1 MENYSTPQAKH
12 FFPSGPNKFKDPRV
26 TFIQET
32 EKYVFKDET
41 QNLSYEWDE
50 DKKAWFPMWNEQ
62 LMASQQ
68 SAYSVEGVDDTE
80 EVIKP
85 KDKRKAKIYTME
97 DESAKKKPKVEKKK
111 IITSVYVSGLPFD
124 TTLEEMKEVFSKYG
138 IISEDINTGQP
149 RIKLYKDN
157 EGNLKGDGL
166 VTFLKPES
174 VELCIDLLDDSDFR
188 LGENSRIRVQKA
200 EFKEK
205 EKTNDNNNNNKKN
218 PDNKRKIQQKFI
230 KQQKKLDWFDETTG
244 KRTEKSKKVMILKNM
259 FSVQEL
265 EEDPSLI
272 LDLKEDVRTE
282 CENFGEVTNVVLYE
296 KNPEGVI
303 SVRFKDELS
312 VLLCIR
318 KMNGRYFAGKRII
331 AEVHDGKTK
340 YKVNNPLEDKEEE
353 ERKRSERYR
362 QFLNQQESQEE
373 DKKASAL
380 NSEQEEPISEKNEA
394 K

>member
-1 MENYSTPQAKH
+1 MENQTSQAKH

-26 TFIQET
+26 TYIQET
-32 EKYVFKDET
+32 EKYVFKDES

-62 LMASQQ
+62 LIASQQ
-68 SAYSVEGVDDTE
+68 SAYSVEGVDETE

-85 KDKRKAKIYTME
+85 RDKRKLKVYTME
-97 DESAKKKPKVEKKK
+97 EEESAKKKPKTERKK

-149 RIKLYKDN
+149 RIKLYKN
-157 EGNLKGDGL
+157 SEGNLKGDGL

-174 VELCIDLLDDSDFR
+174 VELCINLLDEADFR
-188 LGENSRIRVQKA
+188 LGESSKIRVQKA

-205 EKTNDNNNNNKKN
+205 EKTNDNNGHKN
-218 PDNKRKIQQKFI
+218 IDNKRKIQQKII

-244 KRTEKSKKVMILKNM
+244 KRAEKSKKVMILKNM
-259 FSVQEL
+259 FTVEEI

-318 KMNGRYFAGKRII
+318 KMNGRYFAGKRIV
-331 AEVHDGKTK
+331 AEVYDGKTK

-362 QFLNQQESQEE
+362 QFLNQQNQEDQESDTSNTKTTKEE
-373 DKKASAL
+373 VPNKS
-380 NSEQEEPISEKNEA
+380 NET

>member
-1 MENYSTPQAKH
+1 
-12 FFPSGPNKFKDPRV
+12 V
-26 TFIQET
+26 
-32 EKYVFKDET
+32 DE
-41 QNLSYEWDE
+41 
-50 DKKAWFPMWNEQ
+50 
-62 LMASQQ
+62 
-68 SAYSVEGVDDTE
+68 TE

-97 DESAKKKPKVEKKK
+97 DESTNKKQKVEKKK
-111 IITSVYVSGLPFD
+111 IVTSVYITGLPFD

-149 RIKLYKDN
+149 RIKLYKDS
-157 EGNLKGDGL
+157 EGKLKGDGL

-174 VELCIDLLDDSDFR
+174 VELCINLLDDSDFR

-205 EKTNDNNNNNKKN
+205 EKTNETNNNKN
-218 PDNKRKIQQKFI
+218 QDNKRKIQQKMI

-244 KRTEKSKKVMILKNM
+244 KRAEKSKKVMILKNM
-259 FSVQEL
+259 FTVEEI

-312 VLLCIR
+312 VLICIR
-318 KMNGRYFAGKRII
+318 KMNGRYFAGKRIV
-331 AEVHDGKTK
+331 AEVYDGKTK
-340 YKVNNPLEDKEEE
+340 YKVDNPLENKEEE

-362 QFLNQQESQEE
+362 QFLNQQEKQEE
-373 DKKASAL
+373 NTSTNPTPAATERATK
-380 NSEQEEPISEKNEA
+380 PNETQ
-394 K
+394 

>member
-1 MENYSTPQAKH
+1 MENQSSQTKH

-32 EKYVFKDET
+32 EKYVFKDES

-62 LMASQQ
+62 LIASQQ
-68 SAYSVEGVDDTE
+68 SAYSVEGVDETE

-85 KDKRKAKIYTME
+85 RDKRKKIYTME
-97 DESAKKKPKVEKKK
+97 DESAKKKPKTEKKK

-124 TTLEEMKEVFSKYG
+124 TTLDEMKKVFSKYG

-149 RIKLYKDN
+149 RIKLYKDS

-174 VELCIDLLDDSDFR
+174 VELCINLLDEADFR
-188 LGENSRIRVQKA
+188 LGENSKIRVQKA

-205 EKTNDNNNNNKKN
+205 EKTNDNSHKN
-218 PDNKRKIQQKFI
+218 PDNKRKIQQKII

-244 KRTEKSKKVMILKNM
+244 KRAEKSKKVMILKNM
-259 FSVQEL
+259 FTVEEI

-318 KMNGRYFAGKRII
+318 KMNGRYFAGKRIV
-331 AEVHDGKTK
+331 AEVYDGKTK
-340 YKVNNPLEDKEEE
+340 YKVTNPLEDKEEE

-362 QFLNQQESQEE
+362 QFLNQQDQEDQE
-373 DKKASAL
+373 ID
-380 NSEQEEPISEKNEA
+380 NSNTNANTNTINEN
-394 K
+394 KSNETK

>member
-1 MENYSTPQAKH
+1 MEKTTSPQAKH

-26 TFIQET
+26 TFVQET
-32 EKYVFKDET
+32 EKYVFKDDS
-41 QNLSYEWDE
+41 QNLSYEWDD

-68 SAYSVEGVDDTE
+68 SAYSVEGVDETE

-97 DESAKKKPKVEKKK
+97 DESAKKKPKVERKK

-149 RIKLYKDN
+149 RIKLYKDS

-174 VELCIDLLDDSDFR
+174 VELCINLLDEADFR
-188 LGENSRIRVQKA
+188 IGENSKIRVQKA

-205 EKTNDNNNNNKKN
+205 EKTNDHSNNNKN
-218 PDNKRKIQQKFI
+218 QDKRRIQQKII

-244 KRTEKSKKVMILKNM
+244 KRAEKSKKVMILKNM
-259 FSVQEL
+259 FTVEEI

-312 VLLCIR
+312 VIICIK
-318 KMNGRYFAGKRII
+318 KMNGRYFGGKRIV
-331 AEVHDGKTK
+331 AEVYDGKTK
-340 YKVNNPLEDKEEE
+340 YKVENPLENKEEE

-362 QFLNQQESQEE
+362 KFLNQQDEE
-373 DKKASAL
+373 
-380 NSEQEEPISEKNEA
+380 EQKDSTSEKN
-394 K
+394 

>member
-1 MENYSTPQAKH
+1 MEKTNSLQAKH

-32 EKYVFKDET
+32 EKYVFKDDS
-41 QNLSYEWDE
+41 QNLSYEWDD

-68 SAYSVEGVDDTE
+68 SAYSVEGVDETE

-97 DESAKKKPKVEKKK
+97 DESAKKKPKVERKK

-149 RIKLYKDN
+149 RIKLYKDS

-174 VELCIDLLDDSDFR
+174 VELCINLLDEADFR
-188 LGENSRIRVQKA
+188 IGENSKIRVQKA

-205 EKTNDNNNNNKKN
+205 EKTNDHNNNKN
-218 PDNKRKIQQKFI
+218 QDKRKIQQKII

-244 KRTEKSKKVMILKNM
+244 KRAEKSKKVMILKNM
-259 FSVQEL
+259 FTVEEI

-312 VLLCIR
+312 VIICIK
-318 KMNGRYFAGKRII
+318 KMNGRYFGGKRIV
-331 AEVHDGKTK
+331 AEVYDGKTK
-340 YKVNNPLEDKEEE
+340 YKVENPLEDKEEE

-362 QFLNQQESQEE
+362 KFLNQQNEE
-373 DKKASAL
+373 EQKDST
-380 NSEQEEPISEKNEA
+380 SENN
-394 K
+394 

>member
-1 MENYSTPQAKH
+1 MENTTNPQTKH

-26 TFIQET
+26 TFVQET
-32 EKYVFKDET
+32 EKYVFKDDS

-68 SAYSVEGVDDTE
+68 SAYSVEGVDETE

-97 DESAKKKPKVEKKK
+97 DESSNKKQKVEKKK
-111 IITSVYVSGLPFD
+111 IVTSVYITGLPYD

-149 RIKLYKDN
+149 RIKLYKDSK
-157 EGNLKGDGL
+157 GKLKGDGL

-174 VELCIDLLDDSDFR
+174 VELCINLLDDSDFR

-205 EKTNDNNNNNKKN
+205 EKTNETNSNKN
-218 PDNKRKIQQKFI
+218 QDNKRKIQQKMI

-244 KRTEKSKKVMILKNM
+244 KRAEKSKKVMILKNM
-259 FSVQEL
+259 FTVEEI

-318 KMNGRYFAGKRII
+318 KMNGRYFAGKRIV
-331 AEVHDGKTK
+331 AEVYDGKTK
-340 YKVNNPLEDKEEE
+340 YKVDNPLENKEEE
-353 ERKRSERYR
+353 ERKRSEKYR
-362 QFLNQQESQEE
+362 QFLNQQESQE
-373 DKKASAL
+373 DQTSTK
-380 NSEQEEPISEKNEA
+380 EEVTSTTTKSNDTQ
-394 K
+394 

>member
-1 MENYSTPQAKH
+1 
-12 FFPSGPNKFKDPRV
+12 
-26 TFIQET
+26 QET

-68 SAYSVEGVDDTE
+68 SAYSIEGVDETE
-80 EVIKP
+80 VVKP

-111 IITSVYVSGLPFD
+111 IVTSVYVSGLPFD
-124 TTLEEMKEVFSKYG
+124 TTLEEMKDVFSKYG

-149 RIKLYKDN
+149 RIKLYKDS

-174 VELCIDLLDDSDFR
+174 VELCINLLDDSDFR

-205 EKTNDNNNNNKKN
+205 ERTNDMNNNSNKN
-218 PDNKRKIQQKFI
+218 PDNKRKIQQKII

-244 KRTEKSKKVMILKNM
+244 KRAEKSKKVMILKNM
-259 FSVQEL
+259 FSVEEI

-318 KMNGRYFAGKRII
+318 KMNGRYFAGKRIV
-331 AEVHDGKTK
+331 AEVYDGKTK
-340 YKVNNPLEDKEEE
+340 YRVDNPLENKEEE

-362 QFLNQQESQEE
+362 QFLNQQEAQEE
-373 DKKASAL
+373 QASTINEEKK
-380 NSEQEEPISEKNEA
+380 N
-394 K
+394 

>member
-1 MENYSTPQAKH
+1 MEKTNSLQAKH

-32 EKYVFKDET
+32 EKYVFKDDS
-41 QNLSYEWDE
+41 QNLSYEWDD

-68 SAYSVEGVDDTE
+68 SAYSVEGVDETE

-97 DESAKKKPKVEKKK
+97 DESAKKKPKVERKK

-149 RIKLYKDN
+149 RIKLYKDS

-174 VELCIDLLDDSDFR
+174 VELY
-188 LGENSRIRVQKA
+188 
-200 EFKEK
+200 
-205 EKTNDNNNNNKKN
+205 
-218 PDNKRKIQQKFI
+218 
-230 KQQKKLDWFDETTG
+230 WFDETTG
-244 KRTEKSKKVMILKNM
+244 KRAEKSKKVMILKNM
-259 FSVQEL
+259 FTVEEI

-312 VLLCIR
+312 VIICIK
-318 KMNGRYFAGKRII
+318 KMNGRYFGGKRIV
-331 AEVHDGKTK
+331 AEVYDGKTK
-340 YKVNNPLEDKEEE
+340 YKVENPLEDKEEE

-362 QFLNQQESQEE
+362 KFLNQQNEE
-373 DKKASAL
+373 EQKDST
-380 NSEQEEPISEKNEA
+380 SENN
-394 K
+394 

>member
-1 MENYSTPQAKH
+1 MENTSAPQAKH

-68 SAYSVEGVDDTE
+68 SAYSVEGVDETE

-111 IITSVYVSGLPFD
+111 IVTSVYISGLPFD

-149 RIKLYKDN
+149 RIKLYKDS

-174 VELCIDLLDDSDFR
+174 VELCINLLDDSDFR

-205 EKTNDNNNNNKKN
+205 ERTNDNNNKN
-218 PDNKRKIQQKFI
+218 PDNKRKIQQKII

-244 KRTEKSKKVMILKNM
+244 KRAEKSKKVMILKNM
-259 FSVQEL
+259 FTVEEI

-282 CENFGEVTNVVLYE
+282 CENFGEVTDVVLYE

-318 KMNGRYFAGKRII
+318 KMNGRYFAGKRIV
-331 AEVHDGKTK
+331 AEVYDGKTK
-340 YKVNNPLEDKEEE
+340 YRVDNPLENKEEE

-362 QFLNQQESQEE
+362 QFLNQQEAQEGQTSTNDE
-373 DKKASAL
+373 EKK
-380 NSEQEEPISEKNEA
+380 EQK
-394 K
+394 

>member
-1 MENYSTPQAKH
+1 MEKTNSLQAKH

-32 EKYVFKDET
+32 EKYVFKDDS
-41 QNLSYEWDE
+41 QNLSYEWDD

-68 SAYSVEGVDDTE
+68 SAYSVEGVDETE

-97 DESAKKKPKVEKKK
+97 DESAKKKPKVERKK

-149 RIKLYKDN
+149 RIKLYKDS

-174 VELCIDLLDDSDFR
+174 VELCINLLDEADFR
-188 LGENSRIRVQKA
+188 IGENSKIRVQKA

-205 EKTNDNNNNNKKN
+205 EKTNDHNNNKN
-218 PDNKRKIQQKFI
+218 QDKRKIQQKNN
-230 KQQKKLDWFDETTG
+230 KTTKK
-244 KRTEKSKKVMILKNM
+244 N
-259 FSVQEL
+259 
-265 EEDPSLI
+265 
-272 LDLKEDVRTE
+272 
-282 CENFGEVTNVVLYE
+282 
-296 KNPEGVI
+296 
-303 SVRFKDELS
+303 
-312 VLLCIR
+312 
-318 KMNGRYFAGKRII
+318 
-331 AEVHDGKTK
+331 
-340 YKVNNPLEDKEEE
+340 
-353 ERKRSERYR
+353 
-362 QFLNQQESQEE
+362 
-373 DKKASAL
+373 
-380 NSEQEEPISEKNEA
+380 
-394 K
+394 

>member
-1 MENYSTPQAKH
+1 MENTSAPQAKH

-68 SAYSVEGVDDTE
+68 SAYSVEGVDETE

-111 IITSVYVSGLPFD
+111 IVTSVYISGLPFD

-149 RIKLYKDN
+149 RIKLYKDS

-174 VELCIDLLDDSDFR
+174 VELCINLLDDSDFR

-205 EKTNDNNNNNKKN
+205 ERTNDNNNKN
-218 PDNKRKIQQKFI
+218 PDNKRKIQQKII

-244 KRTEKSKKVMILKNM
+244 KRAEKSKKVMILKNM
-259 FSVQEL
+259 FTVEEI

-318 KMNGRYFAGKRII
+318 KMNGRYFAGKRIV
-331 AEVHDGKTK
+331 AEVYDGKTK
-340 YKVNNPLEDKEEE
+340 YRVDNPLENKEEE

-362 QFLNQQESQEE
+362 QFLNQQEAQEGQTSTNDE
-373 DKKASAL
+373 EKK
-380 NSEQEEPISEKNEA
+380 EQK
-394 K
+394 